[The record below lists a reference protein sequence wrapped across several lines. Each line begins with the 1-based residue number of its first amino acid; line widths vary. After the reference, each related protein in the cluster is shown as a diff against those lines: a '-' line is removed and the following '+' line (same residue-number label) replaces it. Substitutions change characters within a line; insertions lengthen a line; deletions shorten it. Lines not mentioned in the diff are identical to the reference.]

1 MPMSIKRIVQFSAI
15 VSFAVV
21 LAACSHTKAP
31 ATEKTNANTN
41 TPKTESPKETV
52 STTEQ
57 GINSVMAEDQQI
69 KDGNVTIK
77 EVNSKGAAWIV
88 IHADNSGVPGSVIGQ
103 SFVPA
108 GKSSNVIVLL
118 DTTKFTAKLYAMLH
132 TDAPEAGK
140 YEFPGADAPVK
151 EGEKIVMDDFTATLP
166 SGEMKKEEKVME
178 KPQVKEFSLTAKK
191 WEFTPSIITVN
202 KGDSVK
208 LTIKSADVDHG
219 FLLPE
224 FGINKKLE
232 AGKTVTVE
240 FVADKTGTFSFS
252 CNVFCGDGHGDMKG
266 TLKVQ

>member
-1 MPMSIKRIVQFSAI
+1 MSIKRIVQFSAI
-15 VSFAVV
+15 ISFAVV

-31 ATEKTNANTN
+31 AAEKTNTNANT
-41 TPKTESPKETV
+41 PAADSPKETV
-52 STTEQ
+52 PEAER
-57 GINSVMAEDQQI
+57 GNNSVMAEDQQV

-77 EVNSKGAAWIV
+77 EVNSKGAGWIV
-88 IHADNSGVPGSVIGQ
+88 IHADNSGVPGSVVGQ

-108 GKSSNVIVLL
+108 GKSSNITVLL
-118 DTTKFTAKLYAMLH
+118 DITKFTPKLYAMLH
-132 TDAPEAGK
+132 TDAPESGK

-151 EGEKIVMDDFTATLP
+151 EGEKIVMDDFNATLP

-191 WEFTPSIITVN
+191 WEFTPSTIAVN

-208 LTIKSADVDHG
+208 LTIKSTDVDHG

-224 FGINKKLE
+224 FGINKKLK
-232 AGKTVTVE
+232 AGETTIVE

-252 CNVFCGDGHGDMKG
+252 CNNPCGDGHGDMKG